1 MDFAQIAA
9 QAWQFAIG
17 TGQTLILTL
26 LSMCIGTLF
35 GLLIALGRISNNGL
49 LQKATW
55 IYIWVFRGTPL
66 LLQIMIIYLISAGDS
81 AFMAASIALVFNT
94 AAYLAEIFRAG
105 ILSIDTGQFEASKA
119 LGMTRRQTMLHVIIP
134 QTYRRIIPPYANE
147 FIMILKDTSLVSV
160 IGMTELYRVAKT
172 FASRTFDWR
181 YLLIAAA
188 IYLVMT
194 SIATS
199 VFTKLEKRF
208 SIFV

>member
-1 MDFAQIAA
+1 MDYSQILA
-9 QAWQFAIG
+9 QAWQFVIG
-17 TGQTLILTL
+17 TGQTLLLTL

-35 GLLIALGRISNNGL
+35 GLLIALGRISNSGL
-49 LQKATW
+49 LQKTTW
-55 IYIWVFRGTPL
+55 VYIWVFRGTPL
-66 LLQIMIIYLISAGDS
+66 LLQIMIIYLISTGDS
-81 AFMAASIALVFNT
+81 AFMAASVALVLNT

-119 LGMTRRQTMLHVIIP
+119 LGMTKRQTMLYVIIP

-160 IGMTELYRVAKT
+160 IGLTELYRVAKT

-194 SIATS
+194 SIATQT
-199 VFTKLEKRF
+199 FAKLEKRF